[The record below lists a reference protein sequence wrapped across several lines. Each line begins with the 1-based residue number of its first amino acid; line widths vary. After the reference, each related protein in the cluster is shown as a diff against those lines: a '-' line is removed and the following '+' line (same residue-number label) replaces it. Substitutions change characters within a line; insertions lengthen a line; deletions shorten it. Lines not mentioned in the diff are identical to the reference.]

1 MMKRAVFGLIAVPGG
16 GAGGGAK
23 ADARDFM
30 CEVANSIVI
39 ITGYTGSAKDVAIP
53 GTIKGLPVTAIGD
66 WAFRENQLTSVVIPD
81 GVTTIGKGA
90 FWKNQLTSVTIGKA
104 VATIGEGA
112 FRDNLLTGV
121 TLPDS
126 VVAIGDGAFRDNR
139 LATVTIPASVKAIGN
154 WAFQNN
160 DLTTVAI
167 KSNVNLVMGK
177 FSSFPGN
184 LHDVYLKGGK
194 AAGTYTRPN
203 KDSGWTKE

>member
-1 MMKRAVFGLIAVPGG
+1 MMKRAVFGLIA
-16 GAGGGAK
+16 ATGGAK

-39 ITGYTGSAKDVAIP
+39 ITGYTGNAKDVTIP

-66 WAFRENQLTSVVIPD
+66 WAFRESQLTGVVIPD

-90 FWKNQLTSVTIGKA
+90 FWKNQLTSVVIGKA

-126 VVAIGDGAFRDNR
+126 VVTIGDGAFRDNK
-139 LATVTIPASVKAIGN
+139 LAAVTIPASVKAIGN

-160 DLTTVAI
+160 DLTSVAI
-167 KSNVNLVMGK
+167 KANVNLVMGK

-194 AAGTYTRPN
+194 AAGTYTFN
-203 KDSGWTKE
+203 EGKNTWEKQ